1 MSVRAKVLP
10 APDTSLSDARTTL
23 LDLKE
28 LLKPGISLFV
38 VVVAAASYL
47 VGLGATPIDMSTLV
61 ALLVGVFLTAGGSGA
76 LNHLIERKHDAQMRR
91 TRDRPLP
98 GERLGLGFVAAY
110 GTALDLVGLSI
121 LCIWVNH
128 LTAGLALMTSLG
140 YLFVYTPLKRRSAW
154 NTIVGAVPGALP
166 ALGGYAAATNGMG
179 AGGWALFSV
188 IFLWQLPHFY
198 ALAWMYRED
207 YERGGFRM
215 LPGLDPTGT
224 TTATAA
230 LGATLLLLVAGV
242 VPTALGLTGWV
253 YFFGMLALGVWFTI
267 PAFAFFREPSNRSA
281 KHLLL
286 ASILYVPVFF
296 TFVVVDYLLRLY
308 L

>member
-110 GTALDLVGLSI
+110 GTALDLVDGDQNRYWFMHYTRAI
-121 LCIWVNH
+121 CYHQVDDWPP
-128 LTAGLALMTSLG
+128 AEADFRRALELNPGQPQVLNFLG
-140 YLFVYTPLKRRSAW
+140 YSLVEQRR
-154 NTIVGAVPGALP
+154 NLDE
-166 ALGGYAAATNGMG
+166 ALGMIEQAVASRPDSGYIVD
-179 AGGWALFSV
+179 S
-188 IFLWQLPHFY
+188 
-198 ALAWMYRED
+198 LAW
-207 YERGGFRM
+207 
-215 LPGLDPTGT
+215 
-224 TTATAA
+224 
-230 LGATLLLLVAGV
+230 
-242 VPTALGLTGWV
+242 V
-253 YFFGMLALGVWFTI
+253 Y
-267 PAFAFFREPSNRSA
+267 
-281 KHLLL
+281 
-286 ASILYVPVFF
+286 
-296 TFVVVDYLLRLY
+296 
-308 L
+308 